1 MPWMAIAYRLPGI
14 ALGIAGTLASAQS
27 APDCLPPAAP
37 LPVTDAAVLAEYRDE
52 IGQEYSAYF
61 DAAQLYLHCLDAA
74 RTSVTADITRAIAE
88 YQNLDRAPGE

>member
-1 MPWMAIAYRLPGI
+1 MPWREFAHLLPGI
-14 ALGIAGTLASAQS
+14 ALLLAGSLASAQA

-74 RTSVTADITRAIAE
+74 RAAVTADINRTIAE
-88 YQNLDRAPGE
+88 YRALNLIPGE